1 MLDYRHETFLAL
13 CAIGSYTKTAQHL
26 HLSQPAVTQHI
37 QFLEAQYK
45 CQLVRYENKQLALT
59 PAGEE
64 LRGLLTRIAADA
76 QRFRRSLDSREYQR
90 EELVFGATLSIGEYF
105 MPRVIPE
112 MLKESPRLN
121 IHMEVG
127 NSRVLLEKLRQ
138 GELDFALIEGVIDK
152 SKYHSLVFSLE
163 RFVGICAPG
172 SELTRGTVDFQA
184 LLKYPLILREQ
195 GSGTREIFENILK
208 AYNFSTSSF
217 ASVME
222 IGNMAAIKE
231 LVAKG
236 LGISFMYEIAA
247 HKEIQQGNLAVIQI
261 ACFDVQREFN
271 LVFLQDSAFTHKYL
285 DYYRLL
291 KDASKRASSG
301 GR

>member
-64 LRGLLTRIAADA
+64 LRGLLTRIEADA

-208 AYNFSTSSF
+208 AYNFF
-217 ASVME
+217 HIE
-222 IGNMAAIKE
+222 FRKRRGNRE
-231 LVAKG
+231 HTPLG
-236 LGISFMYEIAA
+236 RSQYLGIPLYEIALTKKSN
-247 HKEIQQGNLAVIQI
+247 KETYRHSDRLHVNA
-261 ACFDVQREFN
+261 AEFN
-271 LVFLQDSAFTHKYL
+271 FVFLQDSAFTHKYL
-285 DYYRLL
+285 D
-291 KDASKRASSG
+291 
-301 GR
+301 